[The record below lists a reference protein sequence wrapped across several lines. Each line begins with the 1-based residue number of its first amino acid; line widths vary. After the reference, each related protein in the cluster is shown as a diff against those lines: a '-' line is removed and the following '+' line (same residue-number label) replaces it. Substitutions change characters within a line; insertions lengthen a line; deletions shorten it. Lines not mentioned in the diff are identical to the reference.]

1 VAVST
6 EHSHSCG
13 HLKLVF
19 VLFWVLEDGGA
30 CVDFTNFA
38 DGLDRADGPLNYSL
52 ALNELGSQSV
62 PVLAQGGS
70 ALCCCLLLFVEGIFC
85 FCFFGLAG

>member
-1 VAVST
+1 VSWVCWGSVAQIG
-6 EHSHSCG
+6 CG
-13 HLKLVF
+13 CVYRALSLLRPPQAGVCSF
-19 VLFWVLEDGGA
+19 FWVLEDGGA

-70 ALCCCLLLFVEGIFC
+70 ALCWCS
-85 FCFFGLAG
+85 